1 MIVDL
6 FIARRLDGSTRSAE
20 SLRLRLD
27 VNAPSLKHLFLP
39 GGELVYVF
47 AIDCHVP
54 SVADA
59 CVGFGYEYSHIAFV
73 EMNATYYSP
82 AYSLRFYR
90 HNWVRLFLL
99 YWDT

>member
-73 EMNATYYSP
+73 EMDAIYYSP
-82 AYSLRFYR
+82 EYSLRFYMY
-90 HNWVRLFLL
+90 NWVRLFLVH
-99 YWDT
+99 WNT